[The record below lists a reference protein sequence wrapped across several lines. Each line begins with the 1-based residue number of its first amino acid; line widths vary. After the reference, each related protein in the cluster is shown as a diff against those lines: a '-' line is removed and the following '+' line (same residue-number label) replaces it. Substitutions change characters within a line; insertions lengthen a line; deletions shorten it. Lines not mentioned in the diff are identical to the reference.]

1 MDNAQAEKIAQLVT
15 KWIAQDPAMK
25 EANVKLRIV
34 QPLLEALG
42 WDPGAGDLE
51 MEYPV
56 HFGSRPFAVDYALL
70 VSGEAAV
77 YLETKSFG
85 SSLSEDDIQQAI
97 SYGKNDS
104 VRWCVLTNGRELQI
118 FDSSEPKQSPE
129 RLVTTIQLQDLPNR
143 LAEIQLISKQSV
155 VSQETEKHVNQ
166 RKTARSATRRLEE
179 SQESIANAIADSIRS
194 VLPEMRPGDVESLA
208 NKGLG
213 AILES
218 VRQTQWTPSKP
229 LTPPAPRPS
238 TSLPRSVSKSDLPV
252 VNRRQLLGSPDD
264 LVLVSPAKVV
274 LGLDFLFRYQAWGF
288 VRVNIQPQH
297 FALYVG
303 KPDSKILYFGEV
315 ERLTPPLATKADVVG
330 INEQDL
336 ERSFEAGKRV
346 VWLKAGSLRKLSD
359 PIAVEGSASAPYS
372 SRYTTLREFIAAK
385 TTADLWGRTAKA

>member
-77 YLETKSFG
+77 YLEAKSFG

-129 RLVTTIQLQDLPNR
+129 RLVTSVPLKDLPNR
-143 LAEIQLISKQSV
+143 LAEIQLISKESV
-155 VSQETEKHVNQ
+155 VSQETEKRVNQ

-179 SQESIANAIADSIRS
+179 SQESIAKSIADTIRS
-194 VLPEMRPGDVESLA
+194 VLPEMRPGDLESLA
-208 NKGLG
+208 NKGVG

-229 LTPPAPRPS
+229 PTPQPPKPS
-238 TSLPRSVSKSDLPV
+238 SLPRFVSKADLPLV
-252 VNRRQLLGSPDD
+252 ARRHLPGAPGD
-264 LVLVSPAKVV
+264 LVLVSPAKVI
-274 LGLDFLFRYQAWGF
+274 LGLD
-288 VRVNIQPQH
+288 
-297 FALYVG
+297 
-303 KPDSKILYFGEV
+303 
-315 ERLTPPLATKADVVG
+315 
-330 INEQDL
+330 
-336 ERSFEAGKRV
+336 
-346 VWLKAGSLRKLSD
+346 
-359 PIAVEGSASAPYS
+359 
-372 SRYTTLREFIAAK
+372 
-385 TTADLWGRTAKA
+385 